1 MRTVSRYD
9 VNRKIKALTVGSLA
23 LAMVMGAHVAFAQE
37 KSPATN
43 IAVVDMAFVLQN
55 SAAAI
60 SLRAQIEKIRASFQ
74 QEVNDKQDELDKL
87 DQSLAR
93 ERPKLLED
101 AFRQR
106 VRGLRLK
113 VANHQSDVQ
122 ERQSK
127 LDGAFRGASQKV
139 SAAIEKIVD
148 QIVKERKFSVVLPRA
163 SIIGTPAVPDITK
176 EILKRLNKQMVS
188 VAVDIPK

>member
-1 MRTVSRYD
+1 M
-9 VNRKIKALTVGSLA
+9 NRKIITLAAALLA
-23 LAMVMGAHVAFAQE
+23 LAMVAGVDDASAQE

-43 IAVVDMAFVLQN
+43 IAVVDMTFVLQN

-74 QEVNDKQDELDKL
+74 QEVNDKQEEIDKL

-93 ERPKLLED
+93 ERPGLSED
-101 AFRQR
+101 AFQQR
-106 VRGLRLK
+106 MRGLRLK

-127 LDGAFRGASQKV
+127 LDGVFRGASQKV

-148 QIVKERKFSVVLPRA
+148 QIIKERKFSVLLPRA

-176 EILKRLNKQMVS
+176 EILKRLNKRMPS